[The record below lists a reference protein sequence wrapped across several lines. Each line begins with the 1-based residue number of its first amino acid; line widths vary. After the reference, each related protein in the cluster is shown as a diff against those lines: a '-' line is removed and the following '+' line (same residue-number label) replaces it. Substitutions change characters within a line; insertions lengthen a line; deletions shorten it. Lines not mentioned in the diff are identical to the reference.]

1 MSEPKNIQR
10 IQEAQLFAERRAD
23 EHDAVLRE
31 LGERLLQLMK
41 RFERLEERFEQ
52 VLSRSAPVGGAPAD
66 DEQPPHSARLPGG
79 R

>member
-1 MSEPKNIQR
+1 MSEPKNIQH

-31 LGERLLQLMK
+31 LGERLLQLIK

-52 VLSRSAPVGGAPAD
+52 VLTRNAPQGEDSAAGD
-66 DEQPPHSARLPGG
+66 QPPHSARLPGG